1 MSQWFVQLADKMYGP
16 VSLEDL
22 RRGVAAGQVPPES
35 PVREGPNGVWTTV
48 SRVPA
53 LSMPAWTNGV
63 PQVSTKIG
71 DQEPSGRRTL
81 AALRPCPDCGEMVS
95 QQASLCPRCGR
106 ALLLTTLDVPYR
118 GEHPVTVL
126 AFFSVLAFTF
136 ILATPVLAYFAADSL
151 SAAMGVSEAVRG
163 RIAFWTAAAHT
174 VSMILCAMLGQA
186 VGAARMAHLT
196 GLFLGLFFGPL
207 GILVAFAV
215 DKRTQC
221 PNCSSRLG
229 GLARECPYCHTR
241 LRWEQ
246 RRRWY

>member
-1 MSQWFVQLADKMYGP
+1 MSQWYVQLADKVYGP

-22 RRGVAAGQVPPES
+22 HRRVMAGQIPPDS
-35 PVREGPNGVWTTV
+35 PVREAPNGPWTAA
-48 SRVPA
+48 SRVPG
-53 LSMPAWTNGV
+53 LLMPAPGDGMPPLV
-63 PQVSTKIG
+63 PAPGEQQPAS
-71 DQEPSGRRTL
+71 RRPL
-81 AALRPCPDCGEMVS
+81 LALRPCPDCGEMVS
-95 QQASLCPRCGR
+95 QQASMCPRCGR
-106 ALLLTTLDVPYR
+106 ALLLGTLDVPYR

-126 AFFSVLAFTF
+126 AFFVVLAVAF
-136 ILATPVLAYFAADSL
+136 ILVTPLMVYFAADSL
-151 SAAMGVSEAVRG
+151 GASMGAAEAMRG
-163 RIAFWTAAAHT
+163 RIAFYTAAAYT
-174 VSMILCAMLGQA
+174 VSMILCSILGQA
-186 VGAARMAHLT
+186 VGAARMAYYT